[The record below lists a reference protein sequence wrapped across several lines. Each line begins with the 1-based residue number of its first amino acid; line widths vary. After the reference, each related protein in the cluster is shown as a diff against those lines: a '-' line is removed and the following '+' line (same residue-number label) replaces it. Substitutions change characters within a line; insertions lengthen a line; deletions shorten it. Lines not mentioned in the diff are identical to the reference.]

1 MSVLVLKNCN
11 IINRLIPGSQLI
23 CVTQQKIGLHSS
35 LSFSN
40 YNSYFNISFL
50 VRIVFSIRFTCRY
63 DIKAPGVFKVRQ
75 VGKTLVNRTA
85 GTKIASEGLKGRVFE
100 VSLADLQNENDAERS
115 FRKFKLIVEDVQGK
129 NCLTTFYG
137 MNLTTDK
144 LRSMVKKWQ
153 TLVEGNVDVKT
164 TDGYML
170 RVFCIGFTRKQ
181 DLSTKKTCYAQS
193 AQVKNIRK
201 KMVDII
207 QREVGT
213 TDLKEVVNK
222 LIPDSIARDIEKAC
236 QGMYFTPSPPEFSY
250 AHINT
255 AGIYPLHDVHIRK
268 VKVMKR
274 PRFDLTKLM
283 DMHHESSG
291 KTTTTTD
298 PNTGEVVERPEGYEP
313 PVQEAV

>member
-1 MSVLVLKNCN
+1 M
-11 IINRLIPGSQLI
+11 
-23 CVTQQKIGLHSS
+23 
-35 LSFSN
+35 
-40 YNSYFNISFL
+40 
-50 VRIVFSIRFTCRY
+50 
-63 DIKAPGVFKVRQ
+63 
-75 VGKTLVNRTA
+75 

-100 VSLADLQNENDAERS
+100 CSLADLQGEKDAERS
-115 FRKFKLIVEDVQGK
+115 YRKFKLLIEEIQGK
-129 NCLTTFYG
+129 NCLTSFHG

-153 TLVEGNVDVKT
+153 TLIEGNVDVKT

-181 DLSTKKTCYAQS
+181 DMSTKKTCYAQS

-236 QGMYFTPSPPEFSY
+236 QG
-250 AHINT
+250 
-255 AGIYPLHDVHIRK
+255 IYPLHDVHIRK
-268 VKVMKR
+268 VKVIRR
-274 PRFDLTKLM
+274 PRFDLNKLM
-283 DMHHESSG
+283 DMHGEGSG
-291 KTTTTTD
+291 KAAVSTD

-313 PVQEAV
+313 PVMDAV

>member
-1 MSVLVLKNCN
+1 MGGKNKG
-11 IINRLIPGSQLI
+11 L
-23 CVTQQKIGLHSS
+23 KIGGKKGAKKK
-35 LSFSN
+35 
-40 YNSYFNISFL
+40 
-50 VRIVFSIRFTCRY
+50 IVDPFTRKDWY
-63 DIKAPGVFKVRQ
+63 DIKAPSVFKVRQ

-115 FRKFKLIVEDVQGK
+115 YRKFKLICEDVQAK
-129 NCLTTFYG
+129 NCLTSFYG

-181 DLSTKKTCYAQS
+181 DQSSKK
-193 AQVKNIRK
+193 I
-201 KMVDII
+201 VDII
-207 QREVGT
+207 TREVST

-236 QGMYFTPSPPEFSY
+236 QG
-250 AHINT
+250 
-255 AGIYPLHDVHIRK
+255 IYPLHDVHIRK
-268 VKVMKR
+268 VKVMRR

-283 DMHHESSG
+283 DMHGEGSG
-291 KTTTTTD
+291 KATVSTD
-298 PNTGEVVERPEGYEP
+298 PATGEVVERPEGYEP
-313 PVQEAV
+313 PVMETV